1 MLLWNLYF
9 TVYAFSIVIQAVS
22 TQSYFVLSWKARV
35 FGKRKLDQ
43 KVEYVIPSPLFK
55 YGRSGF
61 NKQVF
66 QIKVVDKKGNTVD
79 WQNYLNL
86 SICTDMVDTNMYH
99 GSIGEETEDGEI
111 VLFPSNEGKL
121 KFIVKA
127 RKNIAKGWRVGIYPR
142 CGKMMSLGQ
151 RKCGAGVP
159 GEIYDYKSKNELS
172 FSHRHSSDYTG
183 SDEDFMH
190 SVEWDLSPR
199 PSYWEK
205 KEDMRIKRGSE
216 VCTITANELPPDEY
230 YEERGILDYY
240 LSLDWDHDDK

>member
-1 MLLWNLYF
+1 
-9 TVYAFSIVIQAVS
+9 
-22 TQSYFVLSWKARV
+22 
-35 FGKRKLDQ
+35 
-43 KVEYVIPSPLFK
+43 
-55 YGRSGF
+55 
-61 NKQVF
+61 
-66 QIKVVDKKGNTVD
+66 
-79 WQNYLNL
+79 
-86 SICTDMVDTNMYH
+86 
-99 GSIGEETEDGEI
+99 
-111 VLFPSNEGKL
+111 
-121 KFIVKA
+121 
-127 RKNIAKGWRVGIYPR
+127 
-142 CGKMMSLGQ
+142 MMSLGQ
-151 RKCGAGVP
+151 RKCGAGVS

-190 SVEWDLSPR
+190 SAEWDLSPR